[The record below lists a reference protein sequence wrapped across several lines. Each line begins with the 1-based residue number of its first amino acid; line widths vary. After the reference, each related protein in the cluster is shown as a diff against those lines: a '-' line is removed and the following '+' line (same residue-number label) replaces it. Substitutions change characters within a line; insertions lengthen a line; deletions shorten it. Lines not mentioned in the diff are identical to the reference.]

1 MNSKTYRFMAD
12 IVAGGA
18 SSLRGGQEGRE
29 RQEKRVVFSRTDIFP
44 DRAVKRLVGALAG
57 YDVLFV
63 VKPEGKPAAHD
74 VDVRL
79 ARREGV
85 VLARKTYV
93 DRAP

>member
-18 SSLRGGQEGRE
+18 SSLRGGQEE
-29 RQEKRVVFSRTDIFP
+29 QEGTDIFP

-57 YDVLFV
+57 YYFFFV

-74 VDVRL
+74 IDVRL
-79 ARREGV
+79 AMREGV
-85 VLARKTYV
+85 VPGKYLSTDSESA
-93 DRAP
+93 APAT